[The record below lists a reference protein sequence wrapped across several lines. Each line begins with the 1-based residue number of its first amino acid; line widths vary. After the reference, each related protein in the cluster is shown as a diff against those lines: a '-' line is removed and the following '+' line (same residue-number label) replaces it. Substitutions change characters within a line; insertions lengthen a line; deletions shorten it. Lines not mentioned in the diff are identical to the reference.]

1 MQWTL
6 SLYGFRFPMLLGIM
20 HMVFGFAALGPIM
33 LLEPFR
39 ELHTATLRK
48 QWMGLLAIAT
58 LFTINVS
65 CSSV

>member
-6 SLYGFRFPMLLGIM
+6 SLYGFRFPMLLGIT

-33 LLEPFR
+33 LLRPFR

-58 LFTINVS
+58 LFTINVR
-65 CSSV
+65 CLSV